1 MIEKLL
7 TWLTTY
13 CLIILCEMG
22 DKTQV
27 AVLLFASNNPARRW
41 LIYAASAL
49 ALTLCVILEV
59 SVGFTLRRYIGPAA
73 FNRATGVIFIV
84 LGIVALCESSGA
96 AGRMAQLKAQ
106 WRREVLNR

>member
-41 LIYAASAL
+41 LIYGASAL

-59 SVGFTLRRYIGPAA
+59 TVGVTLRRYVGPAV
-73 FNRATGVIFIV
+73 FNRVTGIIFIV
-84 LGIVALCESSGA
+84 LGIAALIESTGV
-96 AGRMAQLKAQ
+96 AGRPGPAKTKA
-106 WRREVLNR
+106 RVEAFDR